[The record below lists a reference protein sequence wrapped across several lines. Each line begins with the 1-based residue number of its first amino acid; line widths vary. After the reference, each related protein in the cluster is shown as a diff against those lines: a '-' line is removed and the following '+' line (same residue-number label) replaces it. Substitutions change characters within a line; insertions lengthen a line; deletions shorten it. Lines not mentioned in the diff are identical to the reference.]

1 MTTAAASS
9 IPQAASPRV
18 LLPIILGRLATDYLD
33 AIAGMTGV
41 TAEPE
46 ESEEYR
52 QTTFSSPGHMIA
64 MLDFT
69 GSVVGFLAVS
79 VEEQTIANALGMGE
93 LPPEDE
99 RDALRTEYEGFLLEV
114 LNSVSGDC
122 LTVLRDEDHSITILT
137 PKLIYG
143 VVSYPK
149 VASLTRRIATSIG
162 TFYFTVTIDTMQLE
176 VNRMTR
182 RLKASEEEL
191 INSKLELERTA
202 LELRKALQA
211 PSEAIIIHDDG
222 RVLEVNEAF
231 TEIFGYDQ
239 DDAIGRD
246 VLEFVEPTS
255 QDAVTAHVRT
265 GSEEPYEVVARRADG
280 TTLPVEVRGR
290 AIEYQDRV
298 VRVAAVRDLSEHK
311 RVQKA
316 LQESENQLRHAQKME
331 AIGRLAAGV
340 AHDFRNLVSIITA
353 QCDML
358 LAELGEGNRLAQR
371 VEEIL
376 TAGERATS
384 LTKQLLAF
392 ARKQAVQPTVL
403 DVSTI
408 VSGMSEM
415 LASVLGSSIKLEIT
429 TTPNLGRVNVDRG
442 QVEQTIMN
450 LAVNAVDA
458 MPDGGELKIATDNVT
473 LDEAYIRSH
482 PAAKLGKYVM
492 LSVSDTG
499 SGIDLETQARVF
511 EPFFT
516 TKAEGKGTGLG
527 LAMVYGAV
535 EQAGG
540 IIELDSEVDVGTTF
554 RIYLP
559 RWV

>member
-1 MTTAAASS
+1 MTTATALP
-9 IPQAASPRV
+9 IPPAASPRV
-18 LLPIILGRLATDYLD
+18 LLPIILGRLASGYFD

-41 TAEPE
+41 AATPE
-46 ESEEYR
+46 ESEEYQ
-52 QTTFSSPGHMIA
+52 QTTFSAPGRMIG

-69 GSVVGFLAVS
+69 GSVVGFLAIS
-79 VEEQTIANALGMGE
+79 VEEQTIANALDMGE

-122 LTVLRDEDHSITILT
+122 LTILSDQDHSITILT

-162 TFYFTVTIDTMQLE
+162 TFYFTVSIDTMQLE
-176 VNRMTR
+176 VNRTTR

-222 RVLEVNEAF
+222 RVLDVNEAF

-239 DDAIGRD
+239 DDAVGRNI
-246 VLEFVEPTS
+246 LEFVEPTY
-255 QDAVTAHVRT
+255 QDVVTANVQA

-290 AIEYQDRV
+290 AIEYHDRA

-340 AHDFRNLVSIITA
+340 AHDFRNVVAIITA
-353 QCDML
+353 QCDLL
-358 LAELGEGNRLAQR
+358 LADLGYGNPLAQR

-376 TAGERATS
+376 AAGERATA
-384 LTKQLLAF
+384 LTRQLLAF
-392 ARKQAVQPTVL
+392 ARKQVVQPTVL
-403 DVSTI
+403 DVNT
-408 VSGMSEM
+408 VVNGMSEM
-415 LASVLGSSIKLEIT
+415 LASVLGSSIKLEIAT
-429 TTPNLGRVNVDRG
+429 KPNLGRVNADRG
-442 QVEQTIMN
+442 QVEQMIMN
-450 LAVNAVDA
+450 LVVNAVDA
-458 MPDGGELKIATDNVT
+458 MPDGGKLKIATENIKF
-473 LDEAYIRSH
+473 DEAYVRSH

-516 TKAEGKGTGLG
+516 TKEEGKGTGLG

-540 IIELDSEVDVGTTF
+540 IIELDSEIGVGTTF